1 MYIGSTS
8 SSNIS
13 DVDII
18 DNTTEAWRGG
28 GIYYFGGNA
37 SLSNMKIVGNHS
49 AGNGGGI
56 GFQAVTDIEMDHI
69 LISGNTA
76 SSGAGIVLN
85 GGNFSFSN
93 LTVVGNISSNGSS
106 GGITF
111 SDSYSY
117 VSELLLSNSIVT
129 DNSGDA
135 QIVLGPNSEPHAI
148 TVTLSLIHI

>member
-1 MYIGSTS
+1 MELTWGERKKGHGYGRGGGICNLSSPTLSDLTIIGNTALGGGGGIYIHSTS
-8 SSNIS
+8 SSIIT

-18 DNTTEAWRGG
+18 DNITEAWRGG

-37 SLSNMKIVGNHS
+37 TLSNMKIIGNH

-93 LTVVGNISSNGSS
+93 LLPTIPTSSFLNR
-106 GGITF
+106 
-111 SDSYSY
+111 
-117 VSELLLSNSIVT
+117 
-129 DNSGDA
+129 
-135 QIVLGPNSEPHAI
+135 
-148 TVTLSLIHI
+148 